1 MLYVPVCGVDGAHW
15 NNAGSPLHL
24 VNCSSGVRQ
33 VGHVLHAGPPVGT
46 HHLVQLGPHLLCH
59 LGVVD
64 HVQDCPLDCRLQ
76 GLNSRREDVE
86 ENLLQLLLWV
96 EAVEDFLK
104 VAILC
109 RLLNLQQVGVD
120 QIPRL

>member
-1 MLYVPVCGVDGAHW
+1 MLYVPVSGVDSAHW
-15 NNAGSPLHL
+15 NNAGSSLYL

-33 VGHVLHAGPPVGT
+33 VGHVLHAGQPVGT

-64 HVQDCPLDCRLQ
+64 HVQDCPLDCCLQ
-76 GLNSRREDVE
+76 GLDSRRKDVE

-96 EAVEDFLK
+96 EAVEDLLQ
-104 VAILC
+104 VAVLG

-120 QIPRL
+120 QVPWL